1 MKTLIYLPIILFCF
15 LSFQFH
21 GQTFSNTTVS
31 STGSWDVTL
40 NKTIVVSGI
49 GVLSNAASVLKQV
62 NIHLGGPSE
71 STRNFGTYT
80 IKLISPAAGNPS
92 ITIVSTSS
100 FPTTFYTEFD
110 SKFRDHPSL
119 QFPSTTAGSDLA
131 CPWDIGYYRTVTSND
146 FSTFNGTNANGTWT
160 ISISETSSSSGA
172 KFDSADLIFGTPF
185 IISSANLSNNT
196 CSTPQCVDAVSIM
209 TVNINT
215 TINGYTGN
223 NSTDPIVS
231 SPYPSG
237 CNWNGSRDNTSWF
250 FFRPSGTTAK
260 ITVSGIQDAIQ
271 ALVVNPTNNCTSGS
285 QTVPTGGCPIS
296 AVNDT
301 YNSPRYTGSAGSS
314 ANLQFNLSGL
324 TAGSNYYLVVDGVGG
339 NVSNLYIELMGG
351 LTTCSILLPI
361 ELTNLDYSCDNEILK
376 LEWITAAETNN
387 SHFTILGS
395 SDANE
400 WMVVGIVNGAG
411 NSLKTINYNYDV
423 PAEFSG
429 LKYFKLSQTDFD
441 GTTSFSSILFTDCEK
456 YNHVDFFPNPFNNE
470 INFTLKSNESVPYEI
485 TTVLGQVVNSGIIS
499 TENSRISLDDLASDI
514 YFIKIDNSKVHKII
528 KQK

>member
-1 MKTLIYLPIILFCF
+1 MKALIYLLIIIGCF

-31 STGSWDVTL
+31 STGSWDATL

-110 SKFRDHPSL
+110 SKFRDHSSL

-131 CPWDIGYYRTVTSND
+131 CPWNIGYYRTVTANN
-146 FSTFNGTNANGTWT
+146 FSTFNSTNANGTWT

-172 KFDSADLIFGTPF
+172 KFVSADLIFGTPF
-185 IISSANLSNNT
+185 IISSAISSNNS

-209 TVNINT
+209 TVNINNT
-215 TINGYTGN
+215 TNGYTGN

-237 CNWNGSRDNTSWF
+237 CDWNGSRDNTAWF

-296 AVNDT
+296 AINDT
-301 YNSPRYTGSAGSS
+301 YNSPRYTGNAGSS
-314 ANLQFNLSGL
+314 ANEQFNLSGL
-324 TAGSNYYLVVDGVGG
+324 TAGNNYYLVIDGFGG
-339 NVSNLYIELMGG
+339 NVSNLYIELTGG
-351 LTTCSILLPI
+351 LTTCDIILPI
-361 ELTNLDYSCDNEILK
+361 ELINFDYSCQNDQIKLNWATATEID
-376 LEWITAAETNN
+376 N
-387 SHFTILGS
+387 SHFSILGS
-395 SDANE
+395 TDANE
-400 WMVVGIVNGAG
+400 WLEIGAKIGAG
-411 NSLKTINYNYDV
+411 NSLETRQYEFDV
-423 PAEFSG
+423 PSQYSY
-429 LKYFKLSQTDFD
+429 LKYFKLAQHDFD
-441 GTTSFSSILFTDCEK
+441 TDVKYSNIISVDCEAK
-456 YNHVDFFPNPFNNE
+456 NLVDFYPNPFNNE
-470 INFTLKSNESVPYEI
+470 LNFTVNSNESISYEI
-485 TTVLGQVVNSGIIS
+485 TTVLGQVLNSGIVNK
-499 TENSRISLDDLASDI
+499 ENSRITLENLACDI
-514 YFIKIDNSKVHKII
+514 YFIKINNSKVYKII
-528 KQK
+528 KQ

>member
-1 MKTLIYLPIILFCF
+1 MKTLIYLSVILFSF
-15 LSFQFH
+15 LAYQLY

-49 GVLSNAASVLKQV
+49 GVLSSAASVLKQV

-110 SKFRDHPSL
+110 SKFRDHSSL

-172 KFDSADLIFGTPF
+172 KFDSADLIFGNPF
-185 IISSANLSNNT
+185 IISSANISNNS
-196 CSTPQCVDAVSIM
+196 CSAPQCVDAVSIM

-215 TINGYTGN
+215 TVNGYTGN
-223 NSTDPIVS
+223 NSTDPNVVA
-231 SPYPSG
+231 PLPSG

-250 FFRPSGTTAK
+250 FFRPSGTAAK

-361 ELTNLDYSCDNEILK
+361 ELTNFDYSCNHEFLK
-376 LEWITAAETNN
+376 LEWITATETNN

-395 SDANE
+395 TDANE
-400 WMVVGIVNGAG
+400 WLEVGIVNGAG
-411 NSLKTINYNYDV
+411 NSLNTINYNYNV
-423 PAEFSG
+423 PAEFYG

-441 GTTSFSSILFTDCEK
+441 GTTSFSRILFADCEK
-456 YNHVDFFPNPFNNE
+456 HNHVDFFPNPF
-470 INFTLKSNESVPYEI
+470 SNELNFKINSNASVSYEI
-485 TTVLGQVVNSGIIS
+485 TTVLGQIVNSGYVS
-499 TENSRISLDDLASDI
+499 KENSLISLENLAADI
-514 YFIKIDNSKVHKII
+514 YFIKINNSKVHKII
-528 KQK
+528 KQ